1 VKVEVPAMEK
11 DSDSKGVTNEGE
23 KQNFRPRRERKE
35 VANADEKPVIKAT
48 QESLQNEDSKPR
60 RRRAADIDDDQ
71 EKGTE
76 NGGWMSMTSSD
87 NKTQAKKSVDEST
100 DNVPQSSNRDKH
112 FQENDDEIIIIPD
125 LDEDGTDADQ
135 RIAHA
140 PRNINRKIP
149 TLVELEHDIKA
160 AANSADSGFE
170 LGILLST
177 LVPSSFLTE
186 TDSVWTFENLLRD
199 VTDELTATSKTVTE
213 TSVKATAAVITAA
226 DKGKVAAK
234 SSAFPMKSQEAHG
247 RIGK

>member
-1 VKVEVPAMEK
+1 MEK
-11 DSDSKGVTNEGE
+11 DSDSKELTSEGE
-23 KQNFRPRRERKE
+23 RQNFRPRRERKE
-35 VANADEKPVIKAT
+35 VADEKPVIKN
-48 QESLQNEDSKPR
+48 QSESLQNDDSKPR
-60 RRRAADIDDDQ
+60 RRRAADQDDDQ

-87 NKTQAKKSVDEST
+87 NKTQVKKNVDEST
-100 DNVPQSSNRDKH
+100 DIVPQSSNRDKH
-112 FQENDDEIIIIPD
+112 FQENDDEIMIIPD
-125 LDEDGTDADQ
+125 LDEEGTDSDQ

-149 TLVELEHDIKA
+149 TLAELEHDIKA
-160 AANSADSGFE
+160 AANSGDSGFE

-186 TDSVWTFENLLRD
+186 TDNVWTFENLLRD

-213 TSVKATAAVITAA
+213 TSVKTTVANTPSNE
-226 DKGKVAAK
+226 KSKVAAK
-234 SSAFPMKSQEAHG
+234 TSANPTKSQEMHG